1 MPYIAATMATIVLVE
16 DNAELREMAAGYLR
30 TQGFVVETAPD
41 GLHGLVEI
49 SRVVPDLIVSD
60 ISMPG
65 MDGFELRRRLNEL
78 PGLAS
83 IPFLFMSAHHERE
96 RIREGM
102 RLGADDYLTKPFTI
116 ADLLEAVTSRLTR
129 HEQAVQHEAEQ
140 LQRMSESLQLIFPHE
155 ITTPISQIMAISQI
169 LPEMNAEEQ
178 AEYLSLMQ
186 EAAERLNR
194 LTSAFRDVTSL
205 TMHQSDGSFGLA
217 DALPEPQ
224 DMTSRIQA
232 WIEAVARD
240 LGAEH
245 RVRATVATIRSKIQP
260 VLLERVIVELLRNA
274 IAYSADDVMVAVAP
288 TKDGISVSVED
299 HGEGFDPTQ
308 AGNVVPFVQVDRGRT
323 EQQGLGLGLYL
334 TRRIAERYGGS
345 LHIDSSAG
353 GTRASVELTDPG

>member
-1 MPYIAATMATIVLVE
+1 MATIVIVE

-41 GLHGLVEI
+41 GLHGLVKI

-116 ADLLEAVTSRLTR
+116 SDLLEAVKSRLSR
-129 HEQAVQHEAEQ
+129 YEQAVHHEAEQ

-169 LPEMNAEEQ
+169 LPEMESEEQ
-178 AEYLSLMQ
+178 AEYLDMMQ
-186 EAAERLNR
+186 VAAERLNR
-194 LTSAFRDVTSL
+194 LTLAFRDVTSL
-205 TMHQSDGSFGLA
+205 TMHQSDGSYGLA
-217 DALPEPQ
+217 DALPESQ
-224 DMTSRIQA
+224 DQTSRIHTWIQA
-232 WIEAVARD
+232 VTRD
-240 LGAEH
+240 LDAEH
-245 RVRATVATIRSKIQP
+245 RVQASVAPITSKIQP

-274 IAYSADDVMVAVAP
+274 IMYSSGDVIVAIARAA
-288 TKDGISVSVED
+288 DGISVTVED
-299 HGEGFDPTQ
+299 HGEGFDPTE
-308 AGNVVPFVQVDRGRT
+308 AGNVVPFVQVDRRHR
-323 EQQGLGLGLYL
+323 EQQGLGLGLFL
-334 TRRIAERYGGS
+334 TRRIAERYNGS
-345 LHIDSSAG
+345 LHIDSSAA
-353 GTRASVELTDPG
+353 GTRASIELSEPG